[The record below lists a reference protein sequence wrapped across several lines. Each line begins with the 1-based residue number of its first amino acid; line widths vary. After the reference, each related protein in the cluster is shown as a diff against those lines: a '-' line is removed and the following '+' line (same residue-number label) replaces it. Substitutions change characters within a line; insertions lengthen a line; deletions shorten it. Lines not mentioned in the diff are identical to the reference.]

1 VAPQATV
8 GRVVT
13 GTAGIGRVRAVR
25 LRVVAMTGAK
35 GATAIGRG
43 KVQAGARSG
52 TSRSGATVPRVL
64 LARGGPE
71 KAGWRSSKGS
81 SKCGLLARVATELTE
96 TDRVPRAVRRGD
108 VGMTTA
114 RLSEVLAGRTKGK
127 SGTSR
132 SEAPAPRVVRP
143 RQASG
148 PSPA

>member
-25 LRVVAMTGAK
+25 RRAVGMTVPK
-35 GATAIGRG
+35 GATATGRD
-43 KVQAGARSG
+43 KVRAGARSG
-52 TSRSGATVPRVL
+52 KSRTGVIAPRVL
-64 LARGGPE
+64 LAKGGLE

-81 SKCGLLARVATELTE
+81 SKCGLLVRVATELTE

-114 RLSEVLAGRTKGK
+114 RLSEVVAGRTKGK